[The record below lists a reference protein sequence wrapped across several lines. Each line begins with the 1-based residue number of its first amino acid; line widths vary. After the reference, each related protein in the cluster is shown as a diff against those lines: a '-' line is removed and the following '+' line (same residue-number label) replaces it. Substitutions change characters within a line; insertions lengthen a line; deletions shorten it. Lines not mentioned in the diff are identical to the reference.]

1 MHCAAFWSRDF
12 IVRRRSFEVGFTF
25 KWAEGVGHIGRRV
38 TGFCRG
44 GQTDLGVSF
53 HITRVGTSLTLGVEI
68 IELLRT
74 EELDTSKDGL

>member
-1 MHCAAFWSRDF
+1 
-12 IVRRRSFEVGFTF
+12 VGGRSWTHRETCYRFLR
-25 KWAEGVGHIGRRV
+25 EGGH
-38 TGFCRG
+38 
-44 GQTDLGVSF
+44 TDLGVSF